1 MCLLFPNRLFH
12 VLRMGLRLLFSQ
24 FCGDGCCSGID
35 KLVGFSQTEVLLIS
49 FLTSTM
55 ASSSCL
61 KRFLTR
67 GTCLTLLVLV
77 VFRGWVVLLPLLDAW
92 MGCSFLQDKDSYI
105 TLFLA
110 FDFLRRGIWVQ
121 HLILVNT
128 IFNHIHFTCLL
139 VAHISRCRSYII
151 QFLSGSILFNS
162 SVGVTVS
169 GSCWYHLSIIT
180 ISRSLQMLQCRYVA
194 AL

>member
-12 VLRMGLRLLFSQ
+12 VLLMGLWLLFSQ
-24 FCGDGCCSGID
+24 LSGDGCCSGID
-35 KLVGFSQTEVLLIS
+35 KLVGFSQTEPVPLIS

-92 MGCSFLQDKDSYI
+92 MGCSFLQDKDFYI

-110 FDFLRRGIWVQ
+110 FDVLRRGIWVQ

-128 IFNHIHFTCLL
+128 IFNHIHFTSPL
-139 VAHISRCRSYII
+139 VAHIPRCRSYVIK
-151 QFLSGSILFNS
+151 FLSGSYGLPCLFLK
-162 SVGVTVS
+162 GFEFR
-169 GSCWYHLSIIT
+169 
-180 ISRSLQMLQCRYVA
+180 ISEPVVLDNIPADISKFVCV
-194 AL
+194 